1 MILEFML
8 KCIVLVLFL
17 HSLLLMMVTDCLFVV
32 TAITII
38 IVEEKRGDSYIVVKI
53 AMRKVMTALACNVL
67 KRMSVVSSDTGGS
80 SGSSGSITM
89 DTGISSGCGVSLLSL
104 TSGS

>member
-1 MILEFML
+1 MILECML

-89 DTGISSGCGVSLLSL
+89 ITGVSL
-104 TSGS
+104 GCDVGY